1 VITQSEP
8 IMLIVPEGDALVI
21 EAKLSPQDID
31 HIKVGQETYI
41 RFPAFNQRITPEFE
55 GRVTRISADLT
66 KDQQNNVAY
75 YVARISVAEKDLQ
88 KPEVMRLVPGMPAD
102 IHIRTMERTALS
114 YLIKPLQDQFA
125 LAFKER

>member
-1 VITQSEP
+1 
-8 IMLIVPEGDALVI
+8 
-21 EAKLSPQDID
+21 
-31 HIKVGQETYI
+31 VGQETYI

-88 KPEVMRLVPGMPAD
+88 KPEVMRLVPGMPAEV
-102 IHIRTMERTALS
+102 HIRTMERTALS

>member
-1 VITQSEP
+1 
-8 IMLIVPEGDALVI
+8 MLIVPEGDALVI

-31 HIKVGQETYI
+31 HIKMGQETYI

-88 KPEVMRLVPGMPAD
+88 KPEVMRLVPGMPAEV
-102 IHIRTMERTALS
+102 HIRTMERTALS